1 MKNRT
6 QQMSERALA
15 ELARIQAPVREED
28 DGEVE
33 IADLF
38 EPEDENKEVDEL
50 VEERVQQM
58 RAADEEYAWT
68 LKELRRAFGR
78 TQSDLAKRIGS
89 TQSYVSQM
97 ERTGGDMLVS
107 TLLAYLDGIGISPH
121 LLVRLPESGR
131 TVEVDLGAVLSG
143 RYAAERPD
151 EGREA

>member
-6 QQMSERALA
+6 QQMSERARA
-15 ELARIQAPVREED
+15 ELARIQEPIRDENA
-28 DGEVE
+28 GEVE
-33 IADLF
+33 IADLL
-38 EPEDENKEVDEL
+38 EAGAESNDVDEL

-89 TQSYVSQM
+89 TQSYVSQV

-107 TLLAYLDGIGISPH
+107 TLLAYLDGMGIAPR

-131 TVEVDLGAVLSG
+131 TIEVDLGDILGS
-143 RYAAERPD
+143 RHAAAQVD
-151 EGREA
+151 A